1 MNYPFTKPRGTLE
14 KQFSFSRRSHTLK
27 LIMRISYLNILLLI
41 ASLQVLV
48 ATPAY
53 VNGQTIEKIT
63 VKMEFQD
70 APLKRVFQEIEKQTE
85 FRFLTA
91 AERVNRYSGI
101 DLPAG
106 TYTVKEVLEHVLVGT
121 ALKYEQRQ
129 NHILVFFTEERIRE
143 MLETSEPGVAG
154 LEKQAVAIAGT
165 VRDDRTQKPLPGVN
179 VLVKG
184 TTMGTVT
191 DNEGN
196 YVLEV
201 SELTGTL
208 VFSYIGYTTIEVPV
222 SSRTTIDITMAED
235 VTNLDEVVVTA
246 MGIPRQARS
255 LTYSTQKVSGE
266 QLNEVRTPNIVNSLS
281 GRVAGMVVSS
291 SAFGPGSS
299 VKILLRGNRSI
310 AGDNGALIVVDGAII
325 GSDGISTIS
334 PDDVESINV
343 LKGSAATALY
353 GTTGAN
359 GVILITTKRGR
370 SGKLSVSVNSGATH
384 DTPLLSPK
392 VQNEFA
398 QGNGGVFGAASP
410 NSWGPQ
416 IAGQQVTDWTGKQTT
431 LTPQPDNLKGFFKNA
446 LSLNNAIAI
455 SGGTDITQTYFSYAN
470 VYSEGLVPLN
480 KLNRHTVNLRIN
492 SNLGKRFSTDAKV
505 NFVHQDIAHVPDVAY
520 GAPMNIYRI
529 PRTIR
534 LEDVKN
540 YESVDAT
547 GATRPNFWYV
557 DPFYGNP
564 YWYVNN
570 TRSDDRTDRITGL
583 ISGKFQVADWLDVK
597 AIVSLD
603 LSNDKGS
610 YQADNN
616 TPGAAGS
623 DNGSFGYDLVRRVQ
637 RNIDVLV
644 SGKNNLSRNLKISYN
659 LGGTVL
665 DTRGDVTG
673 ISVRKLIVPNRFNL
687 AFAAQA
693 DQFNRNSNTHIQRQ
707 AIFATAQLSFKDYLY
722 LDGSARQEYFSTLPA
737 PYYSFYP
744 SVGLGVILSDMI
756 KMPSIVNYAKARVG
770 YARTGGGG
778 PPFLNKQTYT
788 IYPNGIQRDVV
799 SPFPDLKPELTTG
812 WEAGTEWRF
821 FENRLNLDVTWY
833 KSNTTNQLLRV
844 PTPPG
849 TGFQSQYI
857 NAGDIQ
863 NSVIEVV
870 LNVTPLNRA
879 LTWDVGVNFARN
891 KNKVLEVLPTQD
903 QVQLD
908 QSFTDFVISVA
919 KVGGAFGDLYAYGW
933 KRNAAGEFIVD
944 ANGRPQRTDGIIK
957 IGNYN
962 PDFTLGVDNS
972 FTYKNFVFNFLVDS
986 RFGGE
991 MISATDAFMAFDGTA
1006 PYTTSHREPGS
1017 WLLPAVY
1024 EEGSA
1029 NNTPINAETFWT
1041 TVGGR
1046 NPWSE
1051 EFIYDATNVR
1061 LKELAIGYR
1070 FTKLPVSFIKDAK
1083 LSLVA
1088 RNVFFFYRGYAKVDL
1103 PGVPKR
1109 KANFDSEVNLYN
1121 SNLQGLEYGT
1131 LPPTRSIGLNL
1142 KLSL

>member
-1 MNYPFTKPRGTLE
+1 MYLTDVLKTPVFAGASLNKTLRIMKLIAIMLLAAVMQVSARGYSQLISVTGKNVSLE
-14 KQFSFSRRSHTLK
+14 KVFKKIERQTQYVFFYDEDGLQQAKRVS
-27 LIMRISYLNILLLI
+27 LNVKN
-41 ASLQVLV
+41 ASL
-48 ATPAY
+48 A
-53 VNGQTIEKIT
+53 
-63 VKMEFQD
+63 
-70 APLKRVFQEIEKQTE
+70 
-85 FRFLTA
+85 
-91 AERVNRYSGI
+91 
-101 DLPAG
+101 
-106 TYTVKEVLEHVLVGT
+106 EVLEQCFKDQPLLYHIVGKTIVINDRGPLREEKMIAPALPALIEIKGRVQDENGNPLAGVSVTVVGENRGVSTDDGGNFSINAPADAVLSFSYVGY
-121 ALKYEQRQ
+121 K
-129 NHILVFFTEERIRE
+129 
-143 MLETSEPGVAG
+143 
-154 LEKQAVAIAGT
+154 T
-165 VRDDRTQKPLPGVN
+165 VSVS
-179 VLVKG
+179 VKG
-184 TTMGTVT
+184 KT
-191 DNEGN
+191 N
-196 YVLEV
+196 
-201 SELTGTL
+201 
-208 VFSYIGYTTIEVPV
+208 
-222 SSRTTIDITMAED
+222 IDITLNSELSSLTD
-235 VTNLDEVVVTA
+235 VVVTA
-246 MGIPRQARS
+246 LGIQRQART
-255 LTYSTQKVSGE
+255 LTYSTQKVTGE
-266 QLNEVRTPNIVNSLS
+266 QLNEVRSANIANSLS
-281 GRVAGMVVSS
+281 GKVAGMVVTS

-299 VKILLRGNRSI
+299 AKILLRGNRSI
-310 AGDNGALIVVDGAII
+310 AGDNGALIVVDGAIVDNST
-325 GSDGISTIS
+325 GFHQYGYNSNTNSSSDGISGIN

-359 GVILITTKRGR
+359 GVVLITTKKGK
-370 SGKLSVSVNSGATH
+370 SGKLAVNINSGATY
-384 DTPLLSPK
+384 DNPLLSPK

-410 NSWGPQ
+410 NSWGPK
-416 IAGQQVTDWTGKQTT
+416 IAGQQVTDWTGKQTN
-431 LTPQPDNLKGFFKNA
+431 LAAQPDNLKGFFRNT
-446 LSLNNAIAI
+446 LSLNNAISM

-492 SNLGKRFSTDAKV
+492 SKLGKRFSTDAKV
-505 NFVHQDIAHVPDVAY
+505 TFVHQDISHKPDVAG
-520 GAPMNIYRI
+520 GASMNIYRI
-529 PRTIR
+529 PRSIR

-547 GATRPNFWYV
+547 GAIKPNFWYV

-564 YWYVNN
+564 YWYVYN
-570 TRSDDRTDRITGL
+570 TRSDERRDRITGL
-583 ISGKFQVADWLDVK
+583 VSGKVQLTEWLDIK
-597 AIVSLD
+597 GTVSLD
-603 LSNDKGS
+603 LSDTKGS
-610 YQADNN
+610 GQADNN

-623 DNGSFGYDLVRRVQ
+623 DNGSFGYEVFRAVQ
-637 RNIDVLV
+637 RNIDLIV
-644 SGKNNLSRNLKISYN
+644 SGKNSITRDLKISYN

-693 DQFNRNSNTHIQRQ
+693 DQFNYNANTHIQRQ
-707 AIFATAQLSFKDYLY
+707 AIFGTAQFSFKDYLY
-722 LDGSARQEYFSTLPA
+722 LDGTARQEYFSTLPS

-744 SVGLGVILSDMI
+744 SVGLSAILSDIM
-756 KMPSIVNYAKARVG
+756 KMPAVVDYAKVRVG

-799 SPFPDLKPELTTG
+799 SPFPDLKPELTAG

-821 FENRLNLDVTWY
+821 FENRLNFDVTWY

-857 NAGDIQ
+857 NAGNIQ
-863 NSVIEVV
+863 NSGVEVV
-870 LNVTPLNRA
+870 LNITPLRRA
-879 LTWDVGVNFARN
+879 LTWNMGVNFARN
-891 KNKVLEVLPTQD
+891 KSKVLEILPTID
-903 QVQLD
+903 EVQLD
-908 QSFTDFVISVA
+908 QNFTDFVKSVA

-933 KRNAAGEFIVD
+933 KRNASGEYIVD
-944 ANGRPQRTDGIIK
+944 ANGRPQRTDGIIN

-972 FTYKNFVFNFLVDS
+972 FTYKNFVFNFLVGG

-991 MISATDAFMAFDGTA
+991 MVSASDAIMAADGTPA
-1006 PYTTSHREPGS
+1006 YTNSHREPGS
-1017 WLLPAVY
+1017 WILPAVH
-1024 EEGSA
+1024 EDGSK
-1029 NNTPINAETFWT
+1029 NTTPIDAETFWT
-1041 TVGGR
+1041 AVGGR

-1061 LKELAIGYR
+1061 LRELAIGYR
-1070 FTKLPVSFIKDAK
+1070 FTRLPVSFIKDAK

-1088 RNVFFFYRGYAKVDL
+1088 RNVFFFYRGYAKADL
-1103 PGVPKR
+1103 PGIAKR
-1109 KANFDSEVNLYN
+1109 KANFDSEVNLFN

>member
-1 MNYPFTKPRGTLE
+1 MKLTLLFLIAACLE
-14 KQFSFSRRSHTLK
+14 VYATGFSQDRISLTLK
-27 LIMRISYLNILLLI
+27 NVQIKKALVSIKKNSQYRFIYNDDILPRDKKVSIEVRNATIQEVLNLVLLSTALTYQVLENKLVVISSQNKAVSGQMLGGELFQDGVIRGKVINAKGEPVSGATVTLLNTNKTVAANDRGEFQINDVKAGRYELRISSVGY
-41 ASLQVLV
+41 
-48 ATPAY
+48 
-53 VNGQTIEKIT
+53 EDIT
-63 VKMEFQD
+63 
-70 APLKRVFQEIEKQTE
+70 QE
-85 FRFLTA
+85 
-91 AERVNRYSGI
+91 
-101 DLPAG
+101 
-106 TYTVKEVLEHVLVGT
+106 
-121 ALKYEQRQ
+121 
-129 NHILVFFTEERIRE
+129 
-143 MLETSEPGVAG
+143 
-154 LEKQAVAIAGT
+154 
-165 VRDDRTQKPLPGVN
+165 
-179 VLVKG
+179 
-184 TTMGTVT
+184 VT
-191 DNEGN
+191 
-196 YVLEV
+196 V
-201 SELTGTL
+201 SEGIRDLVMTL
-208 VFSYIGYTTIEVPV
+208 SETKNQLGEI
-222 SSRTTIDITMAED
+222 
-235 VTNLDEVVVTA
+235 VVTA
-246 MGIPRQARS
+246 LGIQRQART
-255 LTYSTQKVSGE
+255 LTYSTQKVNGE
-266 QLNEVRTPNIVNSLS
+266 QLNEVRSPNIVNTLS
-281 GRVAGMVVSS
+281 GKVAGMVVSS
-291 SAFGPGSS
+291 SASGPGSS

-370 SGKLSVSVNSGATH
+370 SGKLSVNINSGATY
-384 DTPLLSPK
+384 DNPLLSPK

-398 QGNGGVFGAASP
+398 QGNGGVFGASSP
-410 NSWGPQ
+410 NSWGPK
-416 IAGQQVTDWTGKQTT
+416 IAGQQVTDWTGKQTA
-431 LTPQPDNLKGFFKNA
+431 LTPQPDNLKGFFKNT

-480 KLNRHTVNLRIN
+480 KLNRHTVNLRVN

-505 NFVHQDIAHVPDVAY
+505 TFVHQDIAHKADFGG
-520 GAPMNIYRI
+520 GASLNIYRI

-547 GATRPNFWYV
+547 GAIKPNFWYV

-570 TRSDDRTDRITGL
+570 TRSDERIDRITGL
-583 ISGKFQVADWLDVK
+583 VSGKFQLTEWLNVK
-597 AIVSLD
+597 AVVSLD
-603 LSNDKGS
+603 LSNAKGS
-610 YQADNN
+610 SQADNN

-623 DNGSFGYDLVRRVQ
+623 DNGSFGYTLNRTVQ
-637 RNIDVLV
+637 RNIDLLV
-644 SGKNNLSRNLKISYN
+644 SGQNSITRDLKISYN

-665 DTRGDVTG
+665 DTRGDLTG

-693 DQFNRNSNTHIQRQ
+693 DQFNYNANTHIQRQ
-707 AIFATAQLSFKDYLY
+707 AIFGTAQFSFKDYLY
-722 LDGSARQEYFSTLPA
+722 LDGTARQEYFSTLPS

-744 SVGLGVILSDMI
+744 SVGLSAILSDMI
-756 KMPSIVNYAKARVG
+756 KLPSSVDYAKVRVG

-778 PPFLNKQTYT
+778 PPFLNNQTYT

-799 SPFPDLKPELTTG
+799 SPFPDLKPELTAG
-812 WEAGTEWRF
+812 WEAGTEWGF
-821 FENRLNLDVTWY
+821 FENRLNFDVTWY

-863 NSVIEVV
+863 NSGVEVV
-870 LNVTPLNRA
+870 LNVTPLKRA
-879 LTWDVGVNFARN
+879 LTWNMGVNFARN
-891 KNKVLEVLPTQD
+891 KNKVLEVLPKID

-908 QSFTDFVISVA
+908 QNFTDFVISVA

-933 KRNAAGEFIVD
+933 KRNAAGEYIVD
-944 ANGRPQRTDGIIK
+944 DNGRPQRTDGIIN

-962 PDFTLGVDNS
+962 PDFTLGVNNS
-972 FTYKNFVFNFLVDS
+972 FTYKNFVFNFLVDG

-1006 PYTTSHREPGS
+1006 PYTSSHREPAS
-1017 WLLPAVY
+1017 WLLPAVH
-1024 EEGSA
+1024 EDGSK
-1029 NNTPINAETFWT
+1029 NTTPIDAETFWT
-1041 TVGGR
+1041 AVGGR

-1061 LKELAIGYR
+1061 LREVAIGYR
-1070 FTKLPVSFIKDAK
+1070 FTRLPVSFIKDAK

-1088 RNVFFFYRGYAKVDL
+1088 RNVFFLYRGYAKLDL
-1103 PGVPKR
+1103 PGVAKR
-1109 KANFDSEVNLYN
+1109 KANFDSEINLYN

>member
-1 MNYPFTKPRGTLE
+1 M
-14 KQFSFSRRSHTLK
+14 RSA
-27 LIMRISYLNILLLI
+27 NI
-41 ASLQVLV
+41 A
-48 ATPAY
+48 
-53 VNGQTIEKIT
+53 
-63 VKMEFQD
+63 
-70 APLKRVFQEIEKQTE
+70 
-85 FRFLTA
+85 
-91 AERVNRYSGI
+91 
-101 DLPAG
+101 
-106 TYTVKEVLEHVLVGT
+106 
-121 ALKYEQRQ
+121 
-129 NHILVFFTEERIRE
+129 
-143 MLETSEPGVAG
+143 
-154 LEKQAVAIAGT
+154 
-165 VRDDRTQKPLPGVN
+165 
-179 VLVKG
+179 
-184 TTMGTVT
+184 
-191 DNEGN
+191 
-196 YVLEV
+196 
-201 SELTGTL
+201 
-208 VFSYIGYTTIEVPV
+208 
-222 SSRTTIDITMAED
+222 
-235 VTNLDEVVVTA
+235 
-246 MGIPRQARS
+246 
-255 LTYSTQKVSGE
+255 
-266 QLNEVRTPNIVNSLS
+266 NSLS
-281 GRVAGMVVSS
+281 GKVAGMVVTSN
-291 SAFGPGSS
+291 AYGPGSS
-299 VKILLRGNRSI
+299 AKILLRGNRSI
-310 AGDNGALIVVDGAII
+310 AGDNGALIVVDGAIVDNST
-325 GSDGISTIS
+325 GYNHYGYNSNTNSSSDGISGIN

-359 GVILITTKRGR
+359 GVVLITTKKGK
-370 SGKLSVSVNSGATH
+370 SGKLSVNINSGATY
-384 DTPLLSPK
+384 DNPLLSPK

-398 QGNGGVFGAASP
+398 QGNGGVFGATSP
-410 NSWGPQ
+410 NSWGPK

-431 LTPQPDNLKGFFKNA
+431 LTAQPDNLKGFFRNT

-470 VYSEGLVPLN
+470 VYSEGLVPEN

-492 SNLGKRFSTDAKV
+492 SNFGKRFSTDAKV
-505 NFVHQDIAHVPDVAY
+505 TFVHQDISHKPDVGG
-520 GAPMNIYRI
+520 GASMNIYRI

-547 GATRPNFWYV
+547 GAMKPNFWYV

-564 YWYVNN
+564 YWYVYN
-570 TRSDDRTDRITGL
+570 TRSDERRDRITGL
-583 ISGKFQVADWLDVK
+583 ISGKYQVTGWLDVK
-597 AIVSLD
+597 AVVSLD
-603 LSNDKGS
+603 LINTKGS
-610 YQADNN
+610 FQADNN

-623 DNGSFGYDLVRRVQ
+623 DNGSFGYDVFRTVQ
-637 RNIDVLV
+637 RNIDLLV
-644 SGKNNLSRNLKISYN
+644 SGQNSITRDLKISYN

-693 DQFNRNSNTHIQRQ
+693 DQFNYNANTHIQRQ
-707 AIFATAQLSFKDYLY
+707 AIFGTAQFSFKDYLY
-722 LDGSARQEYFSTLPA
+722 LDGTARQEYFSTLPS

-744 SVGLGVILSDMI
+744 SVGLSAILSDII
-756 KMPSIVNYAKARVG
+756 KMPSIVDYAKVRVG

-778 PPFLNKQTYT
+778 PPYLNKQTYT

-833 KSNTTNQLLRV
+833 KSNTTNQLLKV

-849 TGFQSQYI
+849 TGFASQYI
-857 NAGDIQ
+857 NAGNIQ
-863 NSVIEVV
+863 NSGVEVV
-870 LNVTPLNRA
+870 LNVTPLKRA
-879 LTWDVGVNFARN
+879 LTWNMGVNFARN
-891 KNKVLEVLPTQD
+891 KSKVLKILPTID

-908 QSFTDFVISVA
+908 QNFTDFVISVT

-933 KRNAAGEFIVD
+933 KRNTSGEYIVD

-972 FTYKNFVFNFLVDS
+972 FTYKNFVFNFLVDG

-991 MISATDAFMAFDGTA
+991 MVSASDAIMAADGTPA
-1006 PYTTSHREPGS
+1006 YTSSHREPDS
-1017 WLLPAVY
+1017 WILPAVH
-1024 EEGSA
+1024 EDGSK
-1029 NNTPINAETFWT
+1029 NTTPINAETFWT
-1041 TVGGR
+1041 AVGGR

-1061 LKELAIGYR
+1061 LRELAIGYR
-1070 FTKLPVSFIKDAK
+1070 FTRLPVSFIKDAK
-1083 LSLVA
+1083 LSIVA
-1088 RNVFFFYRGYAKVDL
+1088 RNVFFFYRGYAKADL
-1103 PGVPKR
+1103 PGIAKR
-1109 KANFDSEVNLYN
+1109 KANFDSEINLFN